1 MPEEA
6 RCLTVILELK
16 YYGNEKMNNSNIVLI
31 LNPDI
36 IKDLPSY
43 LLADYS
49 NGEVMEISH
58 KRYGV

>member
-31 LNPDI
+31 LNPNI

-43 LLADYS
+43 PLADYS
-49 NGEVMEISH
+49 NGEVMERLEI
-58 KRYGV
+58 